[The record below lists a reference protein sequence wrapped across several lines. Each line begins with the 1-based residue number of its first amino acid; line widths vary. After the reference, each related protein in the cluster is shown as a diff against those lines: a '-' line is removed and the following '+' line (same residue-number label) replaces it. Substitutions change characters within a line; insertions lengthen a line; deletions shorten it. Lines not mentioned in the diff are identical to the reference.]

1 MGPKDR
7 WADLKV
13 QRNKKRQM
21 VHLDVSKEEEG
32 YMLGFYFVLFCL
44 NYLQRDS
51 KLSALIELILPEEDK
66 NN

>member
-1 MGPKDR
+1 
-7 WADLKV
+7 
-13 QRNKKRQM
+13 M